1 MQNYVRIPPT
11 WHSEKPYLLL
21 VDEDEDGRFDARLED
36 LDEQL
41 AFAVFVRHLDDLLR
55 SLSRFAHRS
64 DVNDGRT
71 TKVRSGVG
79 K

>member
-1 MQNYVRIPPT
+1 MT
-11 WHSEKPYLLL
+11 CLFL
-21 VDEDEDGRFDARLED
+21 VDEDEDRRFDARLED

-55 SLSRFAHRS
+55 ALRRFAHRS

-71 TKVRSGVG
+71 TEVRSGVG